1 MSRSIYKGP
10 FFDIQL
16 KEKLK
21 LKEKKQQEVILKKKN
36 SIILPEYINLFFKIY
51 NGKQYLQLKV
61 IEEMVGHK
69 FGEFIFTRKLRKKD
83 KKKKKKEKNKING
96 SKSNTY

>member
-1 MSRSIYKGP
+1 
-10 FFDIQL
+10 
-16 KEKLK
+16 LK

-61 IEEMVGHK
+61 IGEMVGHK

-83 KKKKKKEKNKING
+83 KKKKKKEKNKIK
-96 SKSNTY
+96 SKKRMKLVNY